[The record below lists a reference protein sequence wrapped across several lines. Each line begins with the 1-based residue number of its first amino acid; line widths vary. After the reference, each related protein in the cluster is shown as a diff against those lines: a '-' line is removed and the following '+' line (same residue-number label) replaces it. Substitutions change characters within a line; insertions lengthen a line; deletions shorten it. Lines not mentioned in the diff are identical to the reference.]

1 MLPCD
6 VVIKILDYNF
16 PNFPILN
23 KFYYFYC
30 KDKLSCYANRIKI
43 WYKKYKLNMKI
54 NNLIGMTPILYTKK
68 TILKI
73 FMKFFST
80 EFLKIYST
88 IISHRLNSQEYL
100 DNASKINS
108 RYECYL
114 FYKSL
119 QKEEILHGVM

>member
-1 MLPCD
+1 MIPSD
-6 VVIKILDYNF
+6 VIIKILDYNF
-16 PNFPILN
+16 PNLPLVN
-23 KFYYFYC
+23 KFFYFYF
-30 KDKLSCYANRIKI
+30 KNKADYYVNKIKL
-43 WYKKYKLNMKI
+43 WYKKYKLDMKL
-54 NNLIGMTPILYTKK
+54 NNLRSAPILYTKK

-119 QKEEILHGVM
+119 QKEEILYGVM